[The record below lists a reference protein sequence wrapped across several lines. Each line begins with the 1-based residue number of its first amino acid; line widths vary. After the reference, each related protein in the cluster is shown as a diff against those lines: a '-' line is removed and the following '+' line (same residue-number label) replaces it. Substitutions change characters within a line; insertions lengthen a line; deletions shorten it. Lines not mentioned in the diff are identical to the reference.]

1 MDFLLQYIEDW
12 RYNSQLT
19 LRLHGFLQL
28 SGATPAS
35 HGTICYVQILSLKLT
50 CMNDTDTGII
60 ILGHYFISG
69 LNGICIIEPRPVI
82 GCANTLTTCIVMSL
96 PLVRV
101 IVTTTAT
108 IRSEINHVPGCS
120 CL

>member
-1 MDFLLQYIEDW
+1 MP
-12 RYNSQLT
+12 
-19 LRLHGFLQL
+19 RLHGFLQL
-28 SGATPAS
+28 SGAPPAS

-96 PLVRV
+96 PLVRIIV
-101 IVTTTAT
+101 ATRLYTIVTTTGT
-108 IRSEINHVPGCS
+108 IRSRNKLCPWLLMPHVKCS
-120 CL
+120 YIG

>member
-1 MDFLLQYIEDW
+1 MPK
-12 RYNSQLT
+12 
-19 LRLHGFLQL
+19 LHGFLQL

-82 GCANTLTTCIVMSL
+82 GCANTLTTVVTSL

-101 IVTTTAT
+101 IVTTTGT
-108 IRSEINHVPGCS
+108 MRSSNKLCSWLLMSHVACS
-120 CL
+120 YSGYNTHS